1 LSIWILL
8 KGKWVF
14 FVAKKLRPK
23 NYRLQMLVRTRANF
37 M

>member
-8 KGKWVF
+8 KGKWVCV
-14 FVAKKLRPK
+14 VAKKLRSK
-23 NYRLQMLVRTRANF
+23 NYRLQMLVRTRTNF